1 MQRKYDLNDRL
12 IAFASNCIDVAEAL
26 PKTIAGSHISGQLVR
41 SSTSPALNYGE
52 AQGAE
57 SSRDFVYKLKVCL
70 KELRETMNNLQLILF
85 RKWYD
90 VSKLTALIKENDE
103 LIAIFVSSLKTAKK
117 KLEAQVES
125 SKQEHT
131 IQQSISNL
139 T

>member
-1 MQRKYDLNDRL
+1 MQRKYDLNERL
-12 IAFASNCIDVAEAL
+12 IAFASNCIDVAEFL
-26 PKTIAGSHISGQLVR
+26 PKTIAGSHLSGQLVR

-57 SSRDFVYKLKVCL
+57 STRDFIHKLRVCL

-90 VSKLTALIKENDE
+90 EAKLTVLIKENDE

-117 KLEAQVES
+117 KLEAMMES
-125 SKQEHT
+125 K
-131 IQQSISNL
+131 
-139 T
+139 